1 MTWQAGVP
9 ERLPGARWH
18 RPSRR
23 SKLFPPPLP
32 DRDVEPFLVL
42 ILLPVAI
49 GVLAEA
55 VFRDAKRASLVA
67 AVGSAVAVGIAV
79 QALDRNESWSW
90 VAAALV
96 SPLPVT
102 FAVATVLFWYGRTT
116 ARRRTRRR
124 DA

>member
-1 MTWQAGVP
+1 
-9 ERLPGARWH
+9 
-18 RPSRR
+18 
-23 SKLFPPPLP
+23 
-32 DRDVEPFLVL
+32 VEPFLVL

-49 GVLAEA
+49 GALAEA

-96 SPLPVT
+96 SPLPIT

-124 DA
+124 GA